1 MADNSKKSSSG
12 NKRRRTNPRDDSKP
26 SNVSTTLS
34 HDETDPVGSLFSS
47 SNSANPNPM
56 SRCKRRTPRQSNPTG
71 NVNLTT
77 SMDNSAYAQMLDRK
91 KQETI
96 LS

>member
-1 MADNSKKSSSG
+1 MTDNSKKSSSG
-12 NKRRRTNPRDDSKP
+12 TPRRGTNLRGHSKP

-34 HDETDPVGSLFSS
+34 HDETDPVGGLFSS
-47 SNSANPNPM
+47 SNSSNPNPM
-56 SRCKRRTPRQSNPTG
+56 SRCKRRTPRPSNPTG

-77 SMDNSAYAQMLDRK
+77 SMDGVAYAQMLDRK